1 MLKLGN
7 RFRPGARLLVA
18 FWSITLLGAQPPPEI
33 RVDVNAVNVL
43 VSVTDAQGRFVTDL
57 NRDRF
62 HIYENGKLQPV
73 THFAQEVDLPLHI
86 GLLIDTS
93 ASVRTKLD
101 FEKQA
106 ATNFVRSVM
115 RSQDQTLLVEFD
127 SGVQMLSDFTNSPAT
142 IAGKIQDLK
151 AGGGTSLLDAVALV
165 SQDKMTAPR
174 ARKTIIIVS
183 DGVDLNSRHNLAET
197 LQIAQLAG
205 VIVYAIGTSRFAAS
219 PEKKGEKT
227 LLKLSEGTGGR
238 AFFPYSPNLM
248 EEAFELINTELR
260 SQYSL
265 TYTPMLPQRGGKF
278 RKLRV
283 KLTNGKRLN
292 IRHRSGY
299 YPAKLS

>member
-1 MLKLGN
+1 MPKLGH
-7 RFRPGARLLVA
+7 RLQPGFRLLVA
-18 FWSITLLGAQPPPEI
+18 FWSIALLCGQPPPEI
-33 RVDVNAVNVL
+33 TVDVDAINLL
-43 VSVTDAQGRFVTDL
+43 VSVTDNQGRFVTDL
-57 NRDRF
+57 PRDRF
-62 HIYENGKLQPV
+62 QIYENGKPQLI
-73 THFAQEVDLPLHI
+73 THFAQEIDLPLHI

-93 ASVRTKLD
+93 TSVRTKLD

-115 RSQDQTLLVEFD
+115 RPEDQTLLVEFD
-127 SGVQMLSDFTNSPAT
+127 SGVQMLSDFTNSPAA
-142 IAGKIQDLK
+142 IAGKIKDLK

-174 ARKTIIIVS
+174 TRKTIIVVS
-183 DGVDLNSRHNLAET
+183 DGVDLNSRRNLAET
-197 LQIAQLAG
+197 LQIAQRAG

-219 PEKKGEKT
+219 PEKKGENT

-238 AFFPYSPNLM
+238 AFFPYSPTLM
-248 EEAFELINTELR
+248 EEAFDLIDTELR

-265 TYTPMLPQRGGKF
+265 TYTPILPQRGGKF

-283 KLTNGKRLN
+283 KVTKGKGLS

-299 YPAKLS
+299 YPAELS